1 MTEVNGTP
9 VNVITD
15 TPLAV
20 LREELRREMAEQ
32 AITDDRITYSDGYA
46 SGLSRSINGIDQIL
60 LLGPETMYTDDVVAA
75 RHVEGVCPAC
85 HEQQLYLNG
94 QGKIECDN
102 SECPDVIAATTLISG
117 VYVPPQGDEYD
128 LRIKLN
134 RPYVIL
140 LPGNGG
146 AFIVE
151 DNATEIR
158 TGWPPITR
166 AVVCARLDAIS
177 DMIDQEGTP

>member
-1 MTEVNGTP
+1 MTEHNGTP

-20 LREELRREMAEQ
+20 LREELRREMIQTPTTEGND
-32 AITDDRITYSDGYA
+32 TRPDGYA
-46 SGLSRSINGIDQIL
+46 AALTRAINGIDQIL
-60 LLGPETMYTDDVVAA
+60 LLGPETMYTDDVVAT

-102 SECPDVIAATTLISG
+102 SECPDVIAAATLISG

-128 LRIKLN
+128 LR
-134 RPYVIL
+134 VIV

-151 DNATEIR
+151 DDATEIR
-158 TGWPPITR
+158 TGWSRITR
-166 AVVCARLDAIS
+166 AVACARLDAIS
-177 DMIDQEGTP
+177 DMIDQEGTTP